1 MPLKILRR
9 TSGFL
14 CPLVS
19 APSNGQLLELTSCH
33 LDHVA
38 KKIAKSCN
46 VQRTKIID
54 LKKFPISMWP

>member
-1 MPLKILRR
+1 MPLNILRR

-19 APSNGQLLELTSCH
+19 APSNGQLLELTRCH
-33 LDHVA
+33 WDHVA

-46 VQRTKIID
+46 AQKTKKKE
-54 LKKFPISMWP
+54 LEKFPLSM

>member
-1 MPLKILRR
+1 MPLNILRR

-19 APSNGQLLELTSCH
+19 APSNGQLLELTSCYR
-33 LDHVA
+33 DHVA

-46 VQRTKIID
+46 VQKTKNKER
-54 LKKFPISMWP
+54 KKFPLSMWP